1 MLWSVIWC
9 QTDDLITRVQGPA
22 GLAGLKGDPGKKGEK
37 VRHLIHNHTL
47 EIHMTISVC
56 VCVWFRVMAVW
67 LVWSG
72 RRVSSER
79 KVIEDCRETR
89 DRREPKER
97 RWTHKLIYTDIYTNS
112 YRRWFNCV
120 SADRVQLDLQDSMDH
135 QDHRDCLWVSRHFNL
150 QFSLGLFWC
159 HSFCLY
165 RCVSGIHGTKR
176 I

>member
-1 MLWSVIWC
+1 MISLHVCRAPLDWQDWREIRARKERRYVISY
-9 QTDDLITRVQGPA
+9 TYTQGKYTW
-22 GLAGLKGDPGKKGEK
+22 LYLY
-37 VRHLIHNHTL
+37 
-47 EIHMTISVC
+47 VC
-56 VCVWFRVMAVW
+56 VCVWFRVMEVW
-67 LVWSG
+67 LVWLG

-97 RWTHKLIYTDIYTNS
+97 RWKHKLIYTDIYTNS

-120 SADRVQLDLQDSMDH
+120 SADRVQLDLQDSMDPR
-135 QDHRDCLWVSRHFNL
+135 DHRDCLWVWRHCNL
-150 QFSLGLFWC
+150 QFWMRLGLFWC

-165 RCVSGIHGTKR
+165 HCVSGIHGTKR